1 MQQAHDACKSPRGFQ
16 TPRTLPGPQ
25 SGRQASPEQ
34 YCASRRRKRAA
45 GPETAIQKA
54 AAQRTQTAGTASQA
68 SRPLG
73 TRHVR
78 RHSGR
83 LPPIACY
90 AGLLLC
96 STRTRTKGRV
106 PPLSLPDKKKKKKG
120 THARIIVSFQ
130 SKEKAN
136 KPAGPFVDL
145 RIWTA
150 QQTTNPSFVSVC
162 SPRLST
168 AFARSAR
175 AFGSR
180 PTPSILL
187 CNSRPCLSG
196 GSCFLKLLESDT
208 SIRMRTDGTRSLLS
222 FL

>member
-106 PPLSLPDKKKKKKG
+106 PPLSLPDKKKKKG

-150 QQTTNPSFVSVC
+150 QQTTNPSFVSVLFV
-162 SPRLST
+162 PRVSQQHSRGPRAHSAHVLPQASFSAT
-168 AFARSAR
+168 HVHVCLVAVAF
-175 AFGSR
+175 
-180 PTPSILL
+180 
-187 CNSRPCLSG
+187 
-196 GSCFLKLLESDT
+196 
-208 SIRMRTDGTRSLLS
+208 
-222 FL
+222 